1 MKIGIDVRCLMVNN
15 YSGISWYTFNLLRSL
30 FELDRDNE
38 YVLFYNNS
46 KPVNLP
52 KFNYHN
58 VNYVGF
64 KYSNKALNLMFVLF
78 NWPKIDK
85 MIGGVD
91 VFFMPNINFSALSG
105 DCKKVVTVHDLSYLI
120 YPQFSILKSRF
131 WHKIIMAQKIIQ
143 QADRVIAVSS
153 STKNDLID
161 LLKIDESK
169 IKVVYEGVDLKF
181 QIINDRVELDNVRQ
195 KYKLPDKFILYLG
208 TLEPRKNIESII
220 EAYGKLNTDHYLVI
234 SGGTGWKAQRI
245 MALAQKN
252 DKIKI
257 IGYVAEEDKRGLY
270 NLADLFVYPSYY
282 EGFGLPLIEAMACGT
297 PVIAGSNSSQVEVI
311 KNGGLL
317 VDPYNINEIAQAMSS
332 LLIDQELRDEF
343 IANGFKVASDYKWSK
358 TAKETL
364 EIFDNLDKEKTS
376 PK

>member
-1 MKIGIDVRCLMVNN
+1 MKIGIDVRCLMVDN
-15 YSGISWYTFNLLRSL
+15 YSGISWYTFNLLNSL
-30 FELDRDNE
+30 FVLDHDNE
-38 YVLFYNNS
+38 YILFYNNS
-46 KPVNLP
+46 QSVNLP
-52 KFNYHN
+52 RFDYNN
-58 VNYVGF
+58 VRYAGF
-64 KYSNKALNLMFVLF
+64 RYSNKILNLMFVLF

-105 DCKKVVTVHDLSYLI
+105 NCKKVVTVHDLSYLI
-120 YPQFSILKSRF
+120 YPQFSTLKSRF
-131 WHKIIMAQKIIQ
+131 WHKILMAKKIIQ
-143 QADRVIAVSS
+143 QADGVIAVSS

-161 LLKIDESK
+161 LLKIEESK
-169 IKVVYEGVDLKF
+169 IKVIYEGVDHKF
-181 QIINDRVELDNVRQ
+181 QIINNQVELDNVSK

-220 EAYGKLNTDHYLVI
+220 EAYSKLKTDHYLVI
-234 SGGTGWKAQRI
+234 GGATGWKTQRI
-245 MALAQKN
+245 MALVQKN

-282 EGFGLPLIEAMACGT
+282 EGFGLPPVEAMACGT

-317 VDPYNINEIAQAMSS
+317 VDPYNINEITKAMEIM
-332 LLIDQELRDEF
+332 LANKELRDEF
-343 IANGFKVASDYKWSK
+343 ITAGLKVARDYQWDK

>member
-1 MKIGIDVRCLMVNN
+1 MKIGIDVRCLMVDN
-15 YSGISWYTFNLLRSL
+15 YSGISWYTFNLLNSL
-30 FELDRDNE
+30 FVLDHDNE
-38 YVLFYNNS
+38 YILFYNNS
-46 KPVNLP
+46 QSVNLP
-52 KFNYHN
+52 RFDYNN
-58 VNYVGF
+58 VRYAGF
-64 KYSNKALNLMFVLF
+64 RYSNKILNLMFVLF

-105 DCKKVVTVHDLSYLI
+105 NCKKVVTVHDLSYLI
-120 YPQFSILKSRF
+120 YPQFSTLKSRF
-131 WHKIIMAQKIIQ
+131 WHKILMAKKIIQ
-143 QADRVIAVSS
+143 QADGVIAVFS

-161 LLKIDESK
+161 LLKIEESK
-169 IKVVYEGVDLKF
+169 IKVIYEGVDHKF
-181 QIINDRVELDNVRQ
+181 QIINNQVELDNVSK

-220 EAYGKLNTDHYLVI
+220 EAYSKLKTDHYLVI
-234 SGGTGWKAQRI
+234 GGATGWKTQRI
-245 MALAQKN
+245 MALVQKN
-252 DKIKI
+252 DKIKK

-282 EGFGLPLIEAMACGT
+282 EGFGLPPVEAMACGT

-317 VDPYNINEIAQAMSS
+317 VDPYNINEITKAMEIM
-332 LLIDQELRDEF
+332 LANKELRDEF
-343 IANGFKVASDYKWSK
+343 ITAGLKVARDYQWDK